1 MESES
6 TILTPA
12 EFSGLN
18 HALSLRG
25 GKVII
30 CHVSPDGDAIGSSL
44 SLLRVLRAM
53 GHRDVRVVTP
63 DMPPQSLGFL
73 SGIREITVASQ
84 HPETVRRLLSSAGV
98 IFCLDFNE
106 PRRVDRLEE
115 ALSGS
120 KALKVMIDHH
130 LNPDPFAD
138 IIVSRPEVSST
149 CLLLYNV
156 LVDLGLAGYIDMTV
170 AESLL
175 TGMMTDTGAFSYN
188 AKDPAIYRVVAD
200 LMERGADKD
209 RLYKILFDTN
219 KESTLRLHGYAL
231 AEKMTIYPDHKA
243 SVIVLD
249 SDELQRF
256 GYQRGDTE
264 GLVNKPLS
272 IPEVAYSV
280 FMRQDEPEFIKVS
293 MRSKGL
299 FPVDKLCKEAF
310 GGGGHLNAAGG
321 EFYGTLDAAIAHL
334 LEKMP
339 EFDCYL

>member
-1 MESES
+1 M
-6 TILTPA
+6 
-12 EFSGLN
+12 
-18 HALSLRG
+18 
-25 GKVII
+25 II

-44 SLLRVLRAM
+44 SLLRVLRAI

-170 AESLL
+170 AESL
-175 TGMMTDTGAFSYN
+175 FS
-188 AKDPAIYRVVAD
+188 
-200 LMERGADKD
+200 
-209 RLYKILFDTN
+209 
-219 KESTLRLHGYAL
+219 
-231 AEKMTIYPDHKA
+231 
-243 SVIVLD
+243 
-249 SDELQRF
+249 
-256 GYQRGDTE
+256 
-264 GLVNKPLS
+264 
-272 IPEVAYSV
+272 
-280 FMRQDEPEFIKVS
+280 
-293 MRSKGL
+293 
-299 FPVDKLCKEAF
+299 
-310 GGGGHLNAAGG
+310 
-321 EFYGTLDAAIAHL
+321 
-334 LEKMP
+334 
-339 EFDCYL
+339 